1 MSIIPAE
8 RSPARTLAA
17 VLCSLLVLSL
27 PACSDSPSPSP
38 SGESSTPSST
48 ASGIPVPPDLDQ
60 GFTAALEQ
68 RATAVLTRDRAAFL
82 TGIDDTDPRFVN
94 AQGDYFDNLAQLPL
108 RRFDYD
114 LDRSSMV
121 RDDDQYWV
129 VVEVTMQL
137 DGFDPHPVL
146 TRDRFRF
153 APTEDLR
160 YVVSSVAD
168 PEWEAANDQQE
179 QPWDMAPIV
188 ARTRPGVLGIFD
200 DKSVAAADPLMD
212 SIAQG
217 IGDVSANLP
226 YDWGRSVVVYAL
238 SDTKFLASLDD
249 LPGGDPEKLDGVA
262 FPVMAGD
269 ADGGVVATRFA
280 LHPSMLGQPGTERD
294 RLIRHELTHVA
305 LGQRD
310 DRAPA
315 WLSEGIA
322 EWVSVQPLA
331 PEQRRLP
338 QEALGEAEAG
348 VRGLPRDGSFN
359 DGESSAHYGISWWAC
374 EYLVASFGRE
384 SLWRLLEELDRPAAD
399 EQDAVLES
407 LVGLTSRMLARRG
420 AKMMINEYDPDF
432 LAPEPTVAPQ
442 VTPPVTPTD
451 EPTEPGTTVS
461 P

>member
-8 RSPARTLAA
+8 RSPARVLAA
-17 VLCSLLVLSL
+17 VLCSLLVLAF
-27 PACSDSPSPSP
+27 PACSDSSSTP
-38 SGESSTPSST
+38 SGESAPTT
-48 ASGIPVPPDLDQ
+48 DASGVQVPPDLDQ
-60 GFTAALEQ
+60 GFTATLEQ
-68 RATAVLTRDRAAFL
+68 RAIALLNRDRETFV
-82 TGIDDTDPRFVN
+82 TGIDHADPGFVT
-94 AQGDYFDNLAQLPL
+94 AQSSYFDNLAQLPL

-121 RDDDQYWV
+121 REDDQYWV

-137 DGFDPHPVL
+137 QGFDPHPVV

-153 APTEDLR
+153 APTEDAR
-160 YVVSSVAD
+160 YVISSVTD
-168 PEWEAANDQQE
+168 PEWEAANDQQK
-179 QPWDMAPIV
+179 QPWDMVPV
-188 ARTRPGVLGIFD
+188 QARTRPGVLGIFD
-200 DKSVAAADPLMD
+200 ESSVAAAEPLMD
-212 SIAQG
+212 SIARS
-217 IGDVSANLP
+217 IGDVSASVP
-226 YDWGRSVVVYAL
+226 YDWRRSVVFYAL
-238 SDTKFLASLDD
+238 SNTKFLASLDD

-269 ADGGVVATRFA
+269 EEGRVVATRFA

-331 PEQRRLP
+331 PELRRLP
-338 QEALGEAEAG
+338 QDALVEAEAG
-348 VRGLPRDGSFN
+348 VRGMPGDGTFN
-359 DGESSAHYGISWWAC
+359 DGDSSAHYGISWWAC
-374 EYLVASFGRE
+374 EYLVAGFGRE
-384 SLWRLLEELDRPAAD
+384 SLWRLLEELDRPAAN
-399 EQDAVLES
+399 QDAVLDS
-407 LVGLTSRMLARRG
+407 LFGLTSRMLARRG
-420 AKMMINEYDPDF
+420 AKMMINGYDPDF
-432 LAPEPTVAPQ
+432 LTPDPTV
-442 VTPPVTPTD
+442 TSPVTPTG